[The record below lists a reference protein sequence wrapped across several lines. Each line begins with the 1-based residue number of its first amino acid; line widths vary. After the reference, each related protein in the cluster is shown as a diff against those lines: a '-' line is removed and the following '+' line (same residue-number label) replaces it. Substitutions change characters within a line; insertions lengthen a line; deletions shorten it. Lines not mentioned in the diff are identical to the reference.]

1 MEQFWKNTM
10 ETLLRDILYRDKNKE
25 NRLWTDEYPYDVE
38 KMAEDVKDFYKA
50 ATDAGIEVSSSAM
63 AEFLVYTEWK
73 HLGNKFS
80 VLHPDDKSQLFTLAT
95 AINQELEE
103 PCSKSEEAWYTE
115 AWYDVDLENALEELG
130 VPVTAEN
137 IRRLRKGC
145 KGLFDDK
152 SGRNEM
158 ILEKASEIFKID

>member
-1 MEQFWKNTM
+1 MKQFWKNTM

-25 NRLWTDEYPYDVE
+25 KRLWTDEYPYDVE
-38 KMAEDVKDFYKA
+38 KMPEDVKDFYKA
-50 ATDAGIEVSSSAM
+50 V
-63 AEFLVYTEWK
+63 
-73 HLGNKFS
+73 
-80 VLHPDDKSQLFTLAT
+80 DDKSQLFALAT

-158 ILEKASEIFKID
+158 ILEKASEIFKLD

>member
-1 MEQFWKNTM
+1 MKQFWKNTM

-25 NRLWTDEYPYDVE
+25 NRLWIDEYPYDVE
-38 KMAEDVKDFYKA
+38 KMPEDVKDFYKA
-50 ATDAGIEVSSSAM
+50 V
-63 AEFLVYTEWK
+63 
-73 HLGNKFS
+73 
-80 VLHPDDKSQLFTLAT
+80 DDKSQLFALAT

>member
-1 MEQFWKNTM
+1 MKQFWKNTM

-50 ATDAGIEVSSSAM
+50 V
-63 AEFLVYTEWK
+63 
-73 HLGNKFS
+73 
-80 VLHPDDKSQLFTLAT
+80 DDKSQLFALAT

>member
-1 MEQFWKNTM
+1 MKQFWKNTM

-50 ATDAGIEVSSSAM
+50 V
-63 AEFLVYTEWK
+63 
-73 HLGNKFS
+73 
-80 VLHPDDKSQLFTLAT
+80 DDKSQLFALAT

-115 AWYDVDLENALEELG
+115 SWYDVDLENALEELG

>member
-1 MEQFWKNTM
+1 MKQFWKNTM
-10 ETLLRDILYRDKNKE
+10 ETLLRDILYRDKNKK
-25 NRLWTDEYPYDVE
+25 NRLWMDEYPYDVE
-38 KMAEDVKDFYKA
+38 KMPEDVKDFYKA
-50 ATDAGIEVSSSAM
+50 V
-63 AEFLVYTEWK
+63 
-73 HLGNKFS
+73 
-80 VLHPDDKSQLFTLAT
+80 DDKSQLFALAT

>member
-1 MEQFWKNTM
+1 M

-25 NRLWTDEYPYDVE
+25 NRLWTDEHPYYVE

-50 ATDAGIEVSSSAM
+50 VTDAGIEVSSSAM

-80 VLHPDDKSQLFTLAT
+80 VLHPDDKSQLFALAT

-137 IRRLRKGC
+137 IRRL
-145 KGLFDDK
+145 
-152 SGRNEM
+152 
-158 ILEKASEIFKID
+158 

>member
-1 MEQFWKNTM
+1 MKQFWKNTM

-38 KMAEDVKDFYKA
+38 KMPEDVKDFYKA
-50 ATDAGIEVSSSAM
+50 V
-63 AEFLVYTEWK
+63 
-73 HLGNKFS
+73 
-80 VLHPDDKSQLFTLAT
+80 DDKSQLFALAT

-158 ILEKASEIFKID
+158 ILEKASEIFKLD